1 MNSAF
6 RAVAASHSWAI
17 QYAGFTTLPEN
28 ARDVTFPTRFKQEN
42 SAVSDYPELM
52 SRDLPDDVRLV
63 DGGVTAAPGY
73 RAGSVSCG
81 IKSADGTPDLA
92 VLVADV
98 PCVTVGTFTPSRT
111 ASHTV
116 ILCKE
121 HLLASEGIAQAVI
134 VNSGNANCS
143 NGAQGMSDARR
154 MAELA
159 AERYSIDPTYVMV
172 SSTGIIGRRLPIDKV
187 EAGAKSIEVSPD
199 GGGAFAQGIITT
211 DTRVKTIAVEFEVDG
226 KTIRLGGSTKGA
238 GMIYPNMAT
247 MLCYLTTNATA
258 EHGWLQEQ
266 LRAAVNDS
274 FNMICVDG
282 DMSTNDT
289 CLLFANGL
297 AENTTLRDGAPG
309 AERFIDAL
317 RHVTRYLA
325 REIARDG
332 EGATRLMT
340 VHVNHAAS
348 EADAHKAA
356 RAITASP
363 LWQCA
368 VAGGDPNWGRVMGA
382 LGASGAELDH
392 NRIAIALGDT
402 LIVRDGVATDYDQG
416 EAKRAVSGTEVTV
429 TVDLGQGQASA
440 TAWGCDLTH
449 GYIDENTTYT
459 R

>member
-1 MNSAF
+1 MGDTI
-6 RAVAASHSWAI
+6 RWLHDIRW
-17 QYAGFTTLPEN
+17 N
-28 ARDVTFPTRFKQEN
+28 AYDMTFMMRCKQETT
-42 SAVSDYPELM
+42 AVSDYPELM
-52 SRDLPDDVRLV
+52 TRDLPEGVRLV
-63 DGGVTAAPGY
+63 DGGVSAAPGF

-81 IKSADGTPDLA
+81 VKSADGTPDLA

-111 ASHTV
+111 AAHTV
-116 ILCKE
+116 VLCKE
-121 HLLASEGIAQAVI
+121 HLEASGGIAQAVI

-143 NGAQGMSDARR
+143 NGAQGMIDARR
-154 MAELA
+154 MAEVA
-159 AERYSIDPTYVMV
+159 GERYNIDPTHVLV
-172 SSTGIIGRRLPIDKV
+172 SSTGIIGRRLPIDKI
-187 EAGAKSIEVSPD
+187 EAGAKAIEVSAD
-199 GGGAFAQGIITT
+199 GGAAFAQGIITT

-226 KTIRLGGSTKGA
+226 KTVRLGGSTKGA

-247 MLCYLTTNATA
+247 MLCYLTTNAAA
-258 EHGWLQEQ
+258 ERDWLHEQ
-266 LRAAVNDS
+266 LRASVNDS

-289 CLLFANGL
+289 CLVLANGL
-297 AENTTLRDGAPG
+297 AGNTRLREGAPDT
-309 AERFIDAL
+309 ARFVAAL

-340 VHVNHAAS
+340 VHVNSAAS
-348 EADAHKAA
+348 VTDARKAA
-356 RAITASP
+356 RAVTASP

-392 NRIAIALGDT
+392 DRIAITLGDT
-402 LIVRDGVATDYDQG
+402 LIVRDGVATDYDQSA
-416 EAKRAVSGTEVTV
+416 AKRAVSGTEVTV
-429 TVDLGQGQASA
+429 TVDLGQGPASA